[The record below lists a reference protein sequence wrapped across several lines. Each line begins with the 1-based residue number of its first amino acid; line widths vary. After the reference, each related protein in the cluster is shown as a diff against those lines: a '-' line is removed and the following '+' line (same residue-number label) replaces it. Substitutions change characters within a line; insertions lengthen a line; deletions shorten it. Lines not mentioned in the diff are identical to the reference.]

1 MYGAAQE
8 RLNTHFNM
16 IKTFTDAKYEIDD
29 INKLKTKYKQT
40 VDETQMIRS
49 LMDYI
54 SGLVF
59 PEQKKDSPDNSSED
73 EASDEV
79 KS

>member
-8 RLNTHFNM
+8 RLNMHFNM
-16 IKTFTDAKYEIDD
+16 IKRFTDAKYEIDD

-49 LMDYI
+49 LMDYY
-54 SGLVF
+54 
-59 PEQKKDSPDNSSED
+59 
-73 EASDEV
+73 
-79 KS
+79 